1 MGFGIYTRA
10 YGNSK
15 YSLAYVCSCGNKFNN
30 ENGNIR
36 RCEEC
41 GNTTFKRVFNGNNG
55 GKIESIGFKIIAEDM
70 TGFVA
75 ERYIDNYIYTSS
87 SDEASIEYKNTTGK
101 YYMIMDFKNKQ
112 FYFKDVKGNVLPFTS
127 GRVRYFL
134 KTKDNC
140 DKFIDSFTID
150 SIKELLQ
157 AVPYLYSQNN
167 GWGDY
172 SFINGLNRFVQE
184 YENMKVYQILAN
196 CGFEKRFIK
205 DCIMDSAKINKNA
218 TKPHE
223 ILRIPSKSS
232 FRLLRELKLGLRHI
246 ENLSMLESLGG
257 DNIKYIHTKLKDEC
271 GQITIR
277 DFIDHSEN
285 YMQLIENYN
294 YNNRRLIDYLA
305 REVKLQQGI
314 DNPVEALQLLRD
326 TNKMCR
332 DMEVK
337 INEKYPKS
345 LKKDHDIARL
355 NYKINSDQI
364 TEKSFNRITKD
375 CKYKELEFK
384 NKEFCVLSPH
394 KPTDLVKEGDSLSH
408 CVSSYIKDVCDE
420 RCKIY
425 FVRDAALPDESLL
438 TAEVRNNKIVQVRGK
453 FNRYPNDIE
462 KAFINQWA
470 INKNLKIDY

>member
-1 MGFGIYTRA
+1 MGFGIYTRV
-10 YGNSK
+10 YGNSE
-15 YSLAYVCSCGNKFNN
+15 YSLAYACSCGNKFNN
-30 ENGNIR
+30 SNENAR
-36 RCEEC
+36 KCEKC
-41 GNTTFKRVFNGNNG
+41 GNTYFERVYNGRTAE
-55 GKIESIGFKIIAEDM
+55 KIESVNFKIIKEDI
-70 TGFVA
+70 TGFIA
-75 ERYIDNYIYTSS
+75 ERYIDNYIYNSS
-87 SDEASIEYKNTTGK
+87 VDDVDLEYKNTIGK

-127 GRVRYFL
+127 GRVQYFL
-134 KTKDNC
+134 KKIGNYD
-140 DKFIDSFTID
+140 DFIDSFKTD
-150 SIKELLQ
+150 SIKELLKS
-157 AVPYLYSQNN
+157 VEYLYRQNS
-167 GWGDY
+167 GWGLY
-172 SFINGLNRFVQE
+172 SFPKGLNRFVQE
-184 YENMKVYQILAN
+184 YETMKVYQILTN
-196 CGFEKRFIK
+196 CGFEEKFIK
-205 DCIMDSAKINKNA
+205 DCIVNSPEINKTA

-223 ILRIPSKSS
+223 ILRMSKSS
-232 FRLLRELKLGLRHI
+232 FRLLRELKLNFKHI
-246 ENLSMLESLGG
+246 ENLSILESLGG
-257 DNIKYIHTKLKDEC
+257 DNVKYIHNKLKDEC
-271 GQITIR
+271 GQWAISN
-277 DFIDHSEN
+277 FLSQAEN

-294 YNNRRLIDYLA
+294 YDNRRLINYLT

-355 NYKINSDQI
+355 NYKINSDEI
-364 TEKSFNRITKD
+364 TEKSFKRITED
-375 CKYKELEFK
+375 CKYKKLEFK
-384 NKEFCVLSPH
+384 NKEFCILSPH
-394 KPTDLVKEGDSLSH
+394 KPADLVKEGDSLSH

-425 FVRDAALPDESLL
+425 FIRDVVSPDESLL

-462 KAFINQWA
+462 ETFISQWA